1 METKPVRLV
10 KFLRFDGSG
19 PFKRSY
25 KYNLVGWNI
34 ITKRSS
40 IQRKK
45 SRLIQCCVNGLHSA
59 TYEGINKWFSH
70 YYGFED
76 IRAFIVEVEG
86 IADIDDAYV
95 NGKIAVEKMRLIKE
109 IDINDIST
117 YIGQLSRIRSVARKF
132 NVLGSSGDIKGEIDS
147 HFCKVNQSTYRVKY
161 VSHNK

>member
-1 METKPVRLV
+1 MEVKPVRLV
-10 KFLRFDGSG
+10 KFLQFDGSG
-19 PFKRSY
+19 PFRRSY

-34 ITKRSS
+34 VTERSS
-40 IQRKK
+40 LQRKK

-59 TYEGINKWFSH
+59 TYEGINKWFSE
-70 YYGFED
+70 YSGSD

-86 IADIDDAYV
+86 MADIDDVNV

-132 NVLGSSGDIKGEIDS
+132 NVLGSSGDIMSEIDS